1 MIIQDGFY
9 VFSLSICTVSLMR
22 VNLIF
27 SACCEHLKNSL
38 VYKNIQSLSLKGCS
52 QV

>member
-9 VFSLSICTVSLMR
+9 VFSLPIYTISLIR
-22 VNLIF
+22 LNLIS

-38 VYKNIQSLSLKGCS
+38 INKNIQS
-52 QV
+52 